1 MNFATKE
8 LIILFQSPFEK
19 YTEKTNV
26 YVTEEMDDADIPAG
40 DTEDV
45 QEKKGL
51 PLAAKIAIGVAAVI
65 VIIVIVRVIVK
76 KRRKKKEEEL
86 MDDELL

>member
-1 MNFATKE
+1 MG
-8 LIILFQSPFEK
+8 S
-19 YTEKTNV
+19 
-26 YVTEEMDDADIPAG
+26 EMCIRDR

-45 QEKKGL
+45 QAKKGL